1 MLSLN
6 GKRVNKQELLYYNLI
21 EQNKMTLEELSNIDN
36 SYSMNYSKYYVNINN
51 LRAFIETGEIIL
63 ETLKEN
69 FIKYAK
75 LMCNAYIELGT
86 DIKLSDGNTYHFS
99 LSIED
104 QQNIKSAIDFANL
117 TQSPVPYHADGELCK
132 MFSVQD
138 INKIYAESIM
148 YITYQT
154 TYFNMLKHCI
164 QNCDDAETII
174 KSYYLMELPE
184 EYNNKLNDIITQS
197 RDVVSTAGLQKDTP
211 EEDIPQ
217 EIKPE
222 DNLDEN
228 TSENISDENT
238 QEDIPKQ
245 EDIPNEEP
253 IEEYIQENES
263 NENELQE
270 GDVNEQA

>member
-6 GKRVNKQELLYYNLI
+6 EHCTNKELYYYNI
-21 EQNKMTLEELSNIDN
+21 VEQGIIDLEELSNIN
-36 SYSMNYSKYYVNINN
+36 ASYSSNYSIYFIDIEQQ
-51 LRAFIETGEIIL
+51 RPFIETEENFL
-63 ETLKEN
+63 EEVKEN

-75 LMCNAYIELGT
+75 TMCNAYIELGT

-117 TQSPVPYHADGELCK
+117 TQSSVPYHADGELCK

-184 EYNNKLNDIITQS
+184 EYNNKLNEIISQS
-197 RDVVSTAGLQKDTP
+197 RDIVNTAGLQEDSLPEDTP
-211 EEDIPQ
+211 EENLN
-217 EIKPE
+217 E
-222 DNLDEN
+222 DNLQKNNPEN
-228 TSENISDENT
+228 ELPVNTSDEN
-238 QEDIPKQ
+238 
-245 EDIPNEEP
+245 
-253 IEEYIQENES
+253 IQEETKENNS

-270 GDVNEQA
+270 GDLNEQA